1 MILTFVLHPL
11 KNYWPFSG
19 ILEIRKGTSIT
30 TRLPDGSYLKLYL
43 ATLSMYLF
51 SVVDVC
57 GIHSVLMS
65 PEHIHV
71 DVYVYLKVYKLRIM
85 SCVQRWIRDVNRD
98 IMRTVKLPCL
108 LCHRGG
114 KMSLRRLM
122 LPDCCTKLCYV

>member
-19 ILEIRKGTSIT
+19 ILEIRKGTSIA

-51 SVVDVC
+51 NVMDVC
-57 GIHSVLMS
+57 SIHSVLMS

-71 DVYVYLKVYKLRIM
+71 DVYVYLKVYKLSIM
-85 SCVQRWIRDVNRD
+85 SCVQCWIRDVNRD

-108 LCHRGG
+108 LCHRDG

-122 LPDCCTKLCYV
+122 LPDCCAKLCV